1 MFQGSMQRP
10 NNHLFLLSNLVLKD
24 FKIRYRNMSLGIFW
38 SLVNPLFMMLVLT
51 FVFTKIL
58 VNNSIPNYAV
68 FVLCGLVPL
77 NFFTIA
83 WATGTTSVLENG
95 NLIRRVRFP
104 REIVP
109 VASVCSNC
117 LHFLIQLGLLLA
129 FVLGAG
135 YGINRHWVWL
145 PFVFGLEVVFVCGL
159 ALITS
164 ALDVYYRDLR
174 YVVES
179 SNLLMFWLV
188 PVVYSFAVIPQEY
201 WVIYQYNPISAVVLA
216 CRDIL
221 LNEKAPPTSL
231 LVKLFAVSFLMLG
244 VGTLVFG
251 KLKRRFA
258 DYV

>member
-1 MFQGSMQRP
+1 MRKS
-10 NNHLFLLSNLVLKD
+10 NYLFLLSNLVMKD
-24 FKIRYRNMSLGIFW
+24 FKIRYRNMSLGVFW

-51 FVFTKIL
+51 FVFTKIF
-58 VNNSIPNYAV
+58 VMASSGNYAV

-77 NFFTIA
+77 NFFTVA
-83 WATGTTSVLENG
+83 WAGGTTSVLDNG
-95 NLIRRVRFP
+95 NLLRRVRFP

-109 VASVCSNC
+109 IASVCSNC
-117 LHFLIQLGLLLA
+117 LHFGIQLALLIV

-135 YGINRHWVWL
+135 YGFNRHWAWL
-145 PFVFGLEVVFVCGL
+145 PFIFGLEIVFVCGL

-179 SNLLMFWLV
+179 ANLVMFWLV
-188 PVVYSFAVIPQEY
+188 PVIYSFTIIPQEY
-201 WVIYQYNPISAVVLA
+201 RLVYQFNPISAVVLA

-221 LNEKAPPTSL
+221 LDGKPPATAL
-231 LVKLFAVSFLMLG
+231 LVKLFAVSFFMLG
-244 VGTLVFG
+244 AGTLVFG